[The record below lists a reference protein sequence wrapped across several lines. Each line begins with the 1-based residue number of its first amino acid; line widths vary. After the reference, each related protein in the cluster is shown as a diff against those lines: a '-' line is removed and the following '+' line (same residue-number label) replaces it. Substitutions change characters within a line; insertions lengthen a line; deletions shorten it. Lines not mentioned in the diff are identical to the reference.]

1 METILS
7 KFTGKINVKSIEKC
21 YNEIREKYLE
31 DGIQK
36 SDLAPIVT
44 MLMIET
50 SKFKKLKG
58 SEKRELVI
66 DIIDK
71 IIEEIEP
78 GDEDTEFEMVL
89 KTLVPSMIDSFAV
102 VLKANKA
109 LCCL

>member
-1 METILS
+1 
-7 KFTGKINVKSIEKC
+7 
-21 YNEIREKYLE
+21 
-31 DGIQK
+31 
-36 SDLAPIVT
+36 

-89 KTLVPSMIDSFAV
+89 KTLGPLYD
-102 VLKANKA
+102 
-109 LCCL
+109 